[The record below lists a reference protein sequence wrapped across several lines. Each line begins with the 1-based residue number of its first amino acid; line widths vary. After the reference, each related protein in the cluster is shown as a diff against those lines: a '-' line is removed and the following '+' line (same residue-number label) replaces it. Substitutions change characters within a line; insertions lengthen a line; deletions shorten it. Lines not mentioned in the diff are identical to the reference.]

1 MGLAPVLV
9 DEIFSQ
15 ILAINKKGTTILL
28 VEQNAAEALDI
39 ADFAYVLE
47 VGYTTL
53 HGPAKEI
60 AKDPR
65 VREAYLGV

>member
-1 MGLAPVLV
+1 
-9 DEIFSQ
+9 
-15 ILAINKKGTTILL
+15 
-28 VEQNAAEALDI
+28 
-39 ADFAYVLE
+39 

>member
-1 MGLAPVLV
+1 M
-9 DEIFSQ
+9 
-15 ILAINKKGTTILL
+15 TILL

-47 VGYTTL
+47 AGYTTIS
-53 HGPAKEI
+53 GSAKQI
-60 AKDPR
+60 ADDPR

>member
-1 MGLAPVLV
+1 M
-9 DEIFSQ
+9 
-15 ILAINKKGTTILL
+15 
-28 VEQNAAEALDI
+28 EQNAAEALDI